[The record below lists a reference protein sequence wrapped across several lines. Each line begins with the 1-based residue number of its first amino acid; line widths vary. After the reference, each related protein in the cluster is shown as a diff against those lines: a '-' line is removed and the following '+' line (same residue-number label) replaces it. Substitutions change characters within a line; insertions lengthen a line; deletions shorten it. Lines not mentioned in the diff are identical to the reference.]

1 MDFSTLGFWLAL
13 IPALLVFL
21 VGNACLCRCPRARR
35 LFGKWLMLVTSLT
48 LLGVASLQTLMI
60 FLAVSLVAYG
70 VCFLASRFRRGRRL
84 VLGGVIGLLLL
95 PLLYYKYGYF
105 ICSNVHPSGDW
116 DALRDL
122 LIPIGISFYTFQL
135 IGFCIDTLLRDLP
148 LPGFLDYMNF
158 CSYFPQIVAGP
169 IERRAD
175 LLPQVQE
182 MSLPYRPDHFNVGL
196 RYIILGLFFKC
207 CVADNLA
214 AGYLGRADI
223 AYGSALLVWL
233 NNLLFTFRIYFDFAG
248 YGLTAYGLGRAM
260 GITLRMNFL
269 SPYTATNVT
278 DFWRRWHT
286 SLTLWFRD
294 YIYFPMGGS
303 RTRRWALN
311 ILIVFVISG
320 LWHGANWNFL
330 IWGGL
335 IAVSMIVYRL
345 YRNVGWQ
352 MPAVVGWFLTFGCMV
367 FIWMFFYEED
377 VGVLMQRLE
386 LISQPSAYGVE
397 QVCRLL
403 NNRSLLNAC
412 VMIPP
417 ALLLSVAVVAL
428 EALSLRRS
436 GDPYALLINPYFCGV
451 MVFLLIVYTPG
462 IANPFIYF
470 AF

>member
-1 MDFSTLGFWLAL
+1 MDFSTFGFWLTL

-21 VGNACLCRCPRARR
+21 AGNVCLRRYPRARQ
-35 LFGKWLMLVTSLT
+35 LFSKCLMLVTSLT
-48 LLGVASLQTLMI
+48 LLGIASWETLVI

-70 VCFLASRFRRGRRL
+70 VCCVARSLQRGRRV
-84 VLGGVIGLLLL
+84 VLGVLIALLLL

-105 ICSNVHPSGDW
+105 ICSNVNPSGEW
-116 DALRDL
+116 DTLRDL
-122 LIPIGISFYTFQL
+122 VIPIGISFYTFQL
-135 IGFCIDTLLRDLP
+135 IGFCIDTLVRNLP
-148 LPGFLDYMNF
+148 VPGFLDYMNF
-158 CSYFPQIVAGP
+158 SSYFPQIVAGP
-169 IERRAD
+169 IERRDD

-182 MSLPYRPDHFNVGL
+182 MRLPYNQEHFNVGL

-214 AGYLGRADI
+214 AGYLDREDV

-248 YGLTAYGLGRAM
+248 YGLTAYGLGRVM

-278 DFWRRWHT
+278 EFWRRWHT

-330 IWGGL
+330 VWGGL
-335 IAVSMIVYRL
+335 IAVTMIVYRV
-345 YRNVGWQ
+345 YRQIGWKL
-352 MPAVVGWFLTFGCMV
+352 PAVVGWLLTFGSMV

-377 VGVLMQRLE
+377 FGVLMQRME
-386 LISQPSAYGVE
+386 LICQPSAYGLE
-397 QVCRLL
+397 QVHRLL
-403 NNRSLLNAC
+403 LNKSILKAC

-417 ALLLSVAVVAL
+417 ALLLSAVVVAM
-428 EALSLRRS
+428 EAVSLKRE
-436 GDPYALLINPYFCGV
+436 GDPYKLLINPYCCGV